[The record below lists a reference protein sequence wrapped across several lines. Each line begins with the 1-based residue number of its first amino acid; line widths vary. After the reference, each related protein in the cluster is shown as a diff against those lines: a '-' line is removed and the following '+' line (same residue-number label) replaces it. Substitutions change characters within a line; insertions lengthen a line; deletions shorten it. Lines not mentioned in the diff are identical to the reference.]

1 MVSKTNLRTGTT
13 DYIGTTAEKTALSTT
28 GLVPFST
35 FYDTTASAGAVWD
48 GTAWQPVT
56 LTYTVAI

>member
-1 MVSKTNLRTGTT
+1 MVSKTNFRTGTT
-13 DYIGTTAEKTALSTT
+13 DYIGTTTEKTALATS

-35 FYDTTASAGAVWD
+35 FYDTTASTGYVWD
-48 GTAWQPVT
+48 GTAWQAVT